1 MADNWLRQ
9 VHDVH
14 SKHEARIV
22 ALPDVSQ
29 RVDRLCELNV
39 IEQVVNICQTTVVR
53 DAWKRGQDLAVH
65 GWIHGLKD
73 GIVQDLCLTVTTTEE
88 VSAAYK
94 AALAAL

>member
-1 MADNWLRQ
+1 MADNWLHH

-22 ALPDVSQ
+22 ALPDVLR
-29 RVDRLCELNV
+29 RVDHLCELNV
-39 IEQVVNICQTTVVR
+39 IEQVANICQTTVVR

-65 GWIHGLKD
+65 GWIYGLKD
-73 GIVQDLCLTVTTTEE
+73 GIVQDLGLTATSTAE
-88 VSAAYK
+88 VSASYK